1 MVLALETGQVEK
13 FVNSVEIDLLIY
25 TLSEWNSGMQA
36 YAYVMNGLTSIKNVR
51 SFDDYLFLRACLFDL
66 FAGLACSVG
75 FRQSGSTYGTP
86 ELYKR
91 RSNAV

>member
-1 MVLALETGQVEK
+1 MLALESGQVEK

-36 YAYVMNGLTSIKNVR
+36 YPYVMNGLTSIKHVR
-51 SFDDYLFLRACLFDL
+51 FFNDYLFLRARLS
-66 FAGLACSVG
+66 AGLACSVC
-75 FRQSGSTYGTP
+75 FRKSGSNYGIA

-91 RSNAV
+91 RSNVV